1 MDPTTRILMM
11 GSSAAGDKY
20 WISRLGGTGSDV
32 PYGRPSVDSLGNVY
46 IAGSTGQTTVD
57 FFTAQLDSFG
67 AVTWQR
73 FLVSGSNDNGY
84 ECCIDSSSNVYTVGF
99 GNISNQ
105 PRAQIVKYNSS
116 GVIQWQYYFGASA
129 TGEYY
134 FTVTA
139 DPSDNIY
146 AAGQEF
152 TMRGSGSAW
161 IVKLNSAGSV
171 IWQIYSYPVSQQAYV
186 NSITTD
192 ASGNVYAAGQTYNN
206 TYGNVCALT
215 KLNSSGTVQWERQLA
230 VSNQG
235 NLGAS
240 SVVDSSGNVYF
251 TGYGITGS
259 YYVVIVAKYDS
270 SGSLLWQRQLSSAL
284 GNMISNSIAMDS
296 DGNVYVCGYGPTVS
310 TTQLFIAKY
319 NSSGSLQ
326 WQRTLDGSQ
335 SEVGYGITVKG
346 NSIVVAAYSNTSPIS
361 GTLETLLL
369 KVPTDGSLTGT
380 YGPYTYSSSSY
391 TESAS
396 SALSFS
402 NSSSTLSSGYNRN
415 TLTFTDIAGTLTN
428 SVINI
433 P

>member
-20 WISRLGGTGSDV
+20 WISRLGGASSDI

-46 IAGSTGQTTVD
+46 IAGSTNQATSD
-57 FFTAQLDSFG
+57 FVTAQLDSSG

-73 FLVSGSNDNGY
+73 FLVGSGSDTGY
-84 ECCIDSSSNVYTVGF
+84 ECCIDSSSNVYTVGY
-99 GNISNQ
+99 GLVSGST
-105 PRAQIVKYNSS
+105 RGLIVKYNSS
-116 GVIQWQYYFGASA
+116 GVIQWQYFLGSS
-129 TGEYY
+129 GEYY
-134 FTVTA
+134 FTVAA
-139 DPSDNIY
+139 DSSDNIY

-152 TMRGSGSAW
+152 AMRGSGSSW
-161 IVKLNSAGSV
+161 ITKFDSAGTL
-171 IWQIYSYPVSQQAYV
+171 IWQRYFYPASQQSYV

-192 ASGNVYAAGQTYNN
+192 TSGNVYSSGQTYNF
-206 TYGNVCALT
+206 TWGNVCALT

-230 VSNQG
+230 VNNQG
-235 NLGAS
+235 NLGAA

-259 YYVVIVAKYDS
+259 YYVVILAKYDS
-270 SGSLLWQRQLSSAL
+270 SGSLLWQRQFSSAL
-284 GNMISNSIAMDS
+284 GHMISNSIAMDS
-296 DGNVYVCGYGPTVS
+296 DENVYITGYGPTATQS
-310 TTQLFIAKY
+310 QLFIAKY

-361 GTLETLLL
+361 GGTEILLL

-380 YGPYTYSSSSY
+380 YGPFTYSSSSY
-391 TESAS
+391 TDA
-396 SALSFS
+396 AGGAFNLSV
-402 NSSSTLSSGYNRN
+402 SSSMLSSGYSRN
-415 TLTFTDIAGTLTN
+415 TLTFTDTAGTLTN